1 MATNFEAILRA
12 VDYIESNLS
21 EPLDLDRV
29 AHAAGYSKY
38 HLHRMFSSIVGM
50 SVHTYTQRR
59 RLTEA
64 ARALVFSKQSVLEIA
79 LASGYETQQSF
90 SVAFRGLFRMSPQAF
105 RRRLEYLPFQLRF
118 HADQPAAF
126 SPDPKYDIHTIEQEE
141 ITLLG
146 YEATTKYGFGI
157 IGRCWHSLHANL
169 RHVTQRTSPDFLV
182 GLNDYS
188 SADCIDCDQPS
199 FLYLAAAE
207 VRADASVPR
216 GMARKTLAPC
226 RYVVFSFRENPKSS
240 MQHVSEYIYREW
252 FSQSTFQL
260 NEHARYDFVRYG
272 ESVDASGKA
281 EIEYWVPVV

>member
-12 VDYIESNLS
+12 VNYIESNLS

-29 AHAAGYSKY
+29 AHVAGYSKY

-90 SVAFRGLFRMSPQAF
+90 SVAFRRLFRKSPQAF

-118 HADQPAAF
+118 HAERPAAF
-126 SPDPKYDIHTIEQEE
+126 SPVHKYEINMVEQGE

-146 YEATTKYGFGI
+146 YEANTKCGFGI
-157 IGRCWHSLHANL
+157 IARCWHSLQANL
-169 RHVTQRTSPDFLV
+169 SRVTRRTDPNFLV

-188 SADCIDCDQPS
+188 SAECIDSDQLS
-199 FLYLAAAE
+199 FLYLAAVE
-207 VRADASVPR
+207 VQAGAPVPR
-216 GMARKTLAPC
+216 GMVRKTLAPS
-226 RYVVFSFRENPKSS
+226 RYVVFAFRENPKVS
-240 MQHVSEYIYREW
+240 MQQVSVYIYREW
-252 FSQSTFQL
+252 FSQSSFLL

-272 ESVDASGKA
+272 ESLDASGKA
-281 EIEYWVPVV
+281 KIEYWVPVA